1 MMKSL
6 LLVISALISVQISAE
21 NHFVVM
27 GGGGEPLNNPGT
39 QFDTSLEN
47 AADFYNANSKNYTTI
62 INFNG
67 GHIKTDKIIDKNFK
81 GAVVR
86 PGFSIENYKAV
97 VNELIEK
104 LKSDPPLIDKNQ
116 KILLFINSHGAESKK
131 DQLTHN
137 ISASNSELLD
147 MKTSG
152 PNSID
157 LDSLAELSKLAEDR
171 GVKLGIIDASCH
183 SGNSLSLGNS
193 KTCVITG
200 SGPNHY
206 AFTNF
211 GDAIA
216 AALKK
221 GKNLEEA
228 YLEAR
233 KKVSGE
239 GFPMIS
245 SIAGQQ
251 TQQMLYPLLT
261 PYMYFH
267 GEYRGMAMDK
277 IDKYL
282 FNEDAGEM
290 ICKREK
296 QFISLQKLL
305 DLAEKMNAF
314 ETRGF
319 FWNKKIEGEI
329 DLAILRGKIL
339 SYKKTQD
346 DYLKRIKELDLST
359 LDKKEDIFTDDYL
372 QGANL
377 TSHKD
382 LLNTDYEKIIKIK
395 KEALLDSSLTAAKKD
410 ELKKLLIFF
419 ERSQEIKTDVLIRYP
434 QYVQRAKILEEIKND
449 ERLTFKIANGIIKEA
464 HKLYTAYY
472 EASSRVNSEMANPCK
487 DFVL

>member
-1 MMKSL
+1 MIKSF
-6 LLVISALISVQISAE
+6 LIILSIFTSVKVQAE

-27 GGGGEPLNNPGT
+27 GGGGEPLSNPGT

-47 AADFYNANSKNYTTI
+47 AADFYKDNSENYTTI

-67 GHIKTDKIIDKNFK
+67 GHIKTDKIIDTNFK
-81 GAVVR
+81 GAVIK
-86 PGFSIENYKAV
+86 PGFSAENYKAI

-104 LKSDPPLIDKNQ
+104 LKSDPPLIDRNQ
-116 KILLFINSHGAESKK
+116 KILLFINSHGAEAKK
-131 DQLTHN
+131 DQQTHN
-137 ISASNSELLD
+137 VSASSSELVD
-147 MKTSG
+147 MSEKG
-152 PNSID
+152 LNSID
-157 LDSLAELSKLAEDR
+157 LDSLSELSKLAELR

-200 SGPNHY
+200 SGPNHF

-233 KKVSGE
+233 KKVEGE

-251 TQQMLYPLLT
+251 TQQTLYPLLT

-267 GEYRGMAMDK
+267 GEYRGMPLDK

-282 FNEDAGEM
+282 FNVDAGEL
-290 ICKREK
+290 ICKRDK
-296 QFISLQKLL
+296 QFIALQKLI
-305 DLAEKMNAF
+305 DLAEKVNAF
-314 ETRGF
+314 ESKGF
-319 FWNKKIEGEI
+319 FGFKKIEGKI
-329 DLAILRGKIL
+329 DLAPLREKLL

-346 DYLKRIKELDLST
+346 DYLTRIKEIDLST
-359 LDKKEDIFTDDYL
+359 LDKKEDIFTDYYPR
-372 QGANL
+372 GENL

-382 LLNTDYEKIIKIK
+382 LLITDYEKIIKLK
-395 KEALLDSSLTAAKKD
+395 KEALLDPSLTASKTE

-419 ERSQEIKTDVLIRYP
+419 ERSQEIKSELLVKYP
-434 QYVQRAKILEEIKND
+434 QYAQRAKILEEIKKD
-449 ERLTFKIANGIIKEA
+449 EKITSKIASGITKEA
-464 HKLYTAYY
+464 HKAYTAYY
-472 EASSRVNSEMANPCK
+472 EALSRENSENANPCK

>member
-1 MMKSL
+1 MKSL
-6 LLVISALISVQISAE
+6 LIVLSVLTSLQIKAE
-21 NHFVVM
+21 NHFVVI
-27 GGGGEPLNNPGT
+27 GGGGEPLTNPGT
-39 QFDTSLEN
+39 QFDTSLQN
-47 AADFYNANSKNYTTI
+47 AADFYKANSKNYTTI

-81 GAVVR
+81 GAVVK
-86 PGFSIENYKAV
+86 PGFSAENYKAV

-147 MKTSG
+147 MNSEG

-157 LDSLAELSKLAEDR
+157 LDSLTELSKLAELR

-233 KKVSGE
+233 KKVDGE

-251 TQQMLYPLLT
+251 TQQTLYPLLT

-282 FNEDAGEM
+282 FNEDAGEL

-296 QFISLQKLL
+296 QFLALQKLL
-305 DLAEKMNAF
+305 ELAEKVNAF

-319 FWNKKIEGEI
+319 FGNKKIEGEI
-329 DLAILRGKIL
+329 DLAPLREKLL

-346 DYLKRIKELDLST
+346 DYLKRIKEIDLST
-359 LDKKEDIFTDDYL
+359 LDKKEDIFTDDYP

-382 LLNTDYEKIIKIK
+382 MLNTDYEKIIKLK
-395 KEALLDSSLTAAKKD
+395 KEALLDPSLTPSKKE

-419 ERSQEIKTDVLIRYP
+419 ERSQEIKADVLVRYP
-434 QYVQRAKILEEIKND
+434 QYAQRAKILEEIKND
-449 ERLTFKIANGIIKEA
+449 EKLTFKIASGITKES
-464 HKLYTAYY
+464 HKAYSAYY
-472 EASSRVNSEMANPCK
+472 EALSRENADKANPCK